1 MTVQQCYQAMG
12 SDYEDVMSRLRTDE
26 RVKKFLLKVPGDSS
40 YALLCSSLEQKDIPE
55 AFRAAHTIKGIT
67 QNLSLTKLYA
77 SSAQLCDV
85 LRDRQEYGEDIQPA
99 FEAVEKDYEFTLSC
113 IQQLAESV

>member
-12 SDYEDVMSRLRTDE
+12 SDYEDVMGRLRTDE
-26 RVKKFLLKVPGDSS
+26 RVKKFLLKVPGDPS
-40 YALLCSSLEQKDIPE
+40 YALLCSSLEQRDIPE
-55 AFRAAHTIKGIT
+55 AFRAAHTLKGIS

-77 SSAQLCDV
+77 SSAQLCDM
-85 LRDRQEYGEDIQPA
+85 LRDRQEYGEDIGPA
-99 FEAVEKDYEFTLSC
+99 FEMVEKDYHFTIGC

>member
-1 MTVQQCYQAMG
+1 MRCYAVRW
-12 SDYEDVMSRLRTDE
+12 SKRIS
-26 RVKKFLLKVPGDSS
+26 
-40 YALLCSSLEQKDIPE
+40 PE

-85 LRDRQEYGEDIQPA
+85 LRDRQEYGEDIPPA
-99 FEAVEKDYEFTLSC
+99 FEAVERDYQFTIGC
-113 IQQLAESV
+113 IQQLAESI

>member
-1 MTVQQCYQAMG
+1 MTVQECYQAMG

-26 RVKKFLLKVPGDSS
+26 RVKKFLLKVPADPS
-40 YALLCSSLEQKDIPE
+40 YTLLCSSLEQKDIPE
-55 AFRAAHTIKGIT
+55 AFRAAHTIKGIS
-67 QNLSLTKLYA
+67 QNLSLTRLYT

-99 FEAVEKDYEFTLSC
+99 FEAAEKDYHFTIGC
-113 IQQLAESV
+113 IQQLAESI